1 MSLVFEVASP
11 LNQSDGQRAD
21 VACFI
26 GFVARRPNRPL
37 PAALRAQ
44 LSAGGWVEGIWQRSP
59 AQIESLENLPLALD
73 SWDLFDWLFAWE
85 ARRLSAGGERLCA
98 TYLGAAVRSFFARGG
113 RRAIVIRVGD
123 PWPFLESGASRAAR
137 RRERIRRMLPDF
149 AERGSVARPF
159 EPHNPASWQGIH
171 HLYGLRE
178 CSMLLLPDL
187 PDACTFEPP
196 QPAVLVAPPP
206 IPEGFVE
213 CSQDEPVPPDTGL
226 RQVPAP
232 RLDSR
237 GFAAWQLAM
246 AAARA
251 FLADSRNRHE
261 VLLVAALPLPD
272 IDTRRVLA
280 SGHVHAQADMLA
292 YLRRI
297 GVLRDDGNVGEGDQ
311 GAASAFVQLAWPWLR
326 TQASNDLPEG
336 LESPDGALAG
346 LIAAGAT
353 LRGAFRSVAGEFS
366 MARLRDVADAEPVP
380 SWALG
385 ADGPTRQLAQHICVF
400 AQLPDGWALQSDVT
414 TSPQEAW
421 RFGGASRLMST
432 IVRAA
437 RAAGDAVAFDAN
449 GPALWAQLRSTVED
463 MLMGFWREGAFAGAS
478 AAEAFSVRCDRSTMT
493 QADLDAGRLIVEI
506 SVRPALSIERIT
518 VVLSLGNTLG
528 DSSRIRQA
536 A

>member
-1 MSLVFEVASP
+1 
-11 LNQSDGQRAD
+11 
-21 VACFI
+21 
-26 GFVARRPNRPL
+26 
-37 PAALRAQ
+37 
-44 LSAGGWVEGIWQRSP
+44 
-59 AQIESLENLPLALD
+59 
-73 SWDLFDWLFAWE
+73 
-85 ARRLSAGGERLCA
+85 
-98 TYLGAAVRSFFARGG
+98 
-113 RRAIVIRVGD
+113 
-123 PWPFLESGASRAAR
+123 
-137 RRERIRRMLPDF
+137 
-149 AERGSVARPF
+149 
-159 EPHNPASWQGIH
+159 
-171 HLYGLRE
+171 
-178 CSMLLLPDL
+178 
-187 PDACTFEPP
+187 
-196 QPAVLVAPPP
+196 
-206 IPEGFVE
+206 
-213 CSQDEPVPPDTGL
+213 
-226 RQVPAP
+226 
-232 RLDSR
+232 
-237 GFAAWQLAM
+237 
-246 AAARA
+246 
-251 FLADSRNRHE
+251 
-261 VLLVAALPLPD
+261 
-272 IDTRRVLA
+272 
-280 SGHVHAQADMLA
+280 MLA